1 MSGILGI
8 ENRTENWRTTV
19 YFSPMFSGKSYKF
32 AEVLGATPAF
42 SPAAVRIELFW
53 KGIRDYRHR
62 EGISRKKSRAEG
74 GRGL

>member
-32 AEVLGATPAF
+32 AEVLGLPQHF
-42 SPAAVRIELFW
+42 HPLRS
-53 KGIRDYRHR
+53 G
-62 EGISRKKSRAEG
+62 
-74 GRGL
+74 